1 MDRDFDETVVVCIE
15 PMKGFHSPQLV
26 DAAPVKGGDDHYSL
40 CNLRP
45 FLLYLLTVMMISLFE
60 CCVVLG
66 PFRLIMSALLLAIKR
81 IMSKQAAVTWR
92 TACSWEFAK
101 KAILSH
107 RLWFE
112 FTQRSLSNFTS
123 LKHTK
128 TRLVDSGQ

>member
-1 MDRDFDETVVVCIE
+1 MDRDFDETVVVCIK

-66 PFRLIMSALLLAIKR
+66 PFRLIMSPPAGYKENNEQAGCRDLAY
-81 IMSKQAAVTWR
+81 
-92 TACSWEFAK
+92 
-101 KAILSH
+101 
-107 RLWFE
+107 
-112 FTQRSLSNFTS
+112 SL
-123 LKHTK
+123 
-128 TRLVDSGQ
+128 

>member
-15 PMKGFHSPQLV
+15 PMKGFHSPPLV

-66 PFRLIMSALLLAIKR
+66 PFRLIMSLLLAIKR
-81 IMSKQAAVTWR
+81 IMSKQAAV
-92 TACSWEFAK
+92 
-101 KAILSH
+101 ILAY
-107 RLWFE
+107 
-112 FTQRSLSNFTS
+112 SL
-123 LKHTK
+123 
-128 TRLVDSGQ
+128 